1 MAITIKRVG
10 ESAKV
15 ADFLRVPHI
24 TQGHDPY
31 WVASLSFECGPL
43 ADGEAPRLNPKR
55 NPWFQHGEAVLWVAE
70 RDGKL
75 AGRISAQIDHNH
87 LKLYNDAT
95 GFFGFFECIDDQG
108 VADALFDAAFVWLR
122 EKGMRRC
129 VGPFSFN
136 INDES
141 GLLIDGFN
149 CPPRLAMGHAQPYYQ
164 KLVETAGF
172 AKAVDM
178 RAYLTPMDTALPY
191 KQLKW
196 LKRSLQRNP
205 KLKVRALDP
214 KRYDE
219 DFAAIIDI
227 FRAGWTENWGSIP
240 MTDAEA
246 KHLAEEVKLIL
257 VPELVSIATIDDR
270 PVAMCL
276 ALPDRNEMIHDLKG
290 KLSLVNALK
299 LLWRLLTLK
308 SYISGTRVIL
318 MGVLPEFKN
327 KPMGSQLALLTVG
340 AVREASLK
348 LRMPVCEMSWVLET
362 NTQTCHS
369 IEDIGGRVYK
379 TYRMFE
385 RPLDGR
391 ASPRAENAT

>member
-1 MAITIKRVG
+1 MHQMVSQPVTLKRVG
-10 ESAKV
+10 AGATV
-15 ADFLRVPHI
+15 RDFTRVSHI

-31 WVASLSFECGPL
+31 WIAPLNLELGPL
-43 ADGEAPRLNPKR
+43 AVGESPRLNPKR

-70 RDGKL
+70 RDGKPV
-75 AGRISAQIDHNH
+75 GRISAQIDQNH
-87 LKLYNDAT
+87 LKIYNDAT
-95 GFFGFFECIDDQG
+95 GFFGFFECIDDQT
-108 VADALFDAAFVWLR
+108 VANALFEVATMWLR
-122 EKGMRRC
+122 EKGMKRV

-136 INDES
+136 INQDDA

-149 CPPRLAMGHAQPYYQ
+149 CPPRVAMGHAQPYYQ
-164 KLVETAGF
+164 KLVEGAGF
-172 AKAVDM
+172 IKAVDM

-196 LKRSLQRNP
+196 LKRSLERNP
-205 KLKVRALDP
+205 RIAVRSLDP

-219 DFAAIIDI
+219 DFAAVIEIW
-227 FRAGWTENWGSIP
+227 RAGWVENWGAIP
-240 MTDAEA
+240 MTEAEG
-246 KHLAEEVKLIL
+246 KYLAEEIKLIA
-257 VPELVSIATIDDR
+257 VPELISIATVDGK
-270 PVAMCL
+270 PAAMCV
-276 ALPDRNEMIHDLKG
+276 ALPDFNEMIRDFKG
-290 KLSLVNALK
+290 RLFPLNIFK

-308 SYISGTRVIL
+308 SYVSGTRVIL

-340 AVREASLK
+340 AVRDASIK

-385 RPLDGR
+385 R
-391 ASPRAENAT
+391 AI

>member
-1 MAITIKRVG
+1 VHKPVSDITLRKVG
-10 ESAKV
+10 EGASRS
-15 ADFLRVPHI
+15 DFMRVPHI

-31 WVASLSFECGPL
+31 WIAQINLALGPL
-43 ADGEAPRLNPKR
+43 AVGESLRLDPKR

-70 RDGKL
+70 RGGKL

-87 LKLYNDAT
+87 LKTYNDAT
-95 GFFGFFECIDDQG
+95 GFFGFFECIDDQS
-108 VADALFDAAFVWLR
+108 VADALFEAALAWLR
-122 EKGMRRC
+122 EKGMKRV

-149 CPPRLAMGHAQPYYQ
+149 CYPRVAMGHAQPYYQ
-164 KLVETAGF
+164 KLVEAAGF
-172 AKAVDM
+172 TKAVDM

-196 LKRSLQRNP
+196 LKRSLERNP
-205 KLKVRALDP
+205 RLAVRSLDP

-219 DFAAIIDI
+219 DFAAIVDI
-227 FRAGWTENWGSIP
+227 WREGWVENWGAIP
-240 MTDAEA
+240 MTQAEG
-246 KHLAEEVKLIL
+246 KHLAEEAKLI
-257 VPELVSIATIDDR
+257 VIPELVSIATVDGK
-270 PVAMCL
+270 PAAMCM
-276 ALPDRNEMIHDLKG
+276 ALPDFHEIIRDLKG
-290 KLSLVNALK
+290 KLLPFGWAKLV
-299 LLWRLLTLK
+299 WRLLTRR
-308 SYISGTRVIL
+308 SYLSGTRVIL
-318 MGVLPEFKN
+318 MGVTPEYKN

-348 LRMPVCEMSWVLET
+348 LGMPICEMSWVLET

-385 RPLDGR
+385 R
-391 ASPRAENAT
+391 AV